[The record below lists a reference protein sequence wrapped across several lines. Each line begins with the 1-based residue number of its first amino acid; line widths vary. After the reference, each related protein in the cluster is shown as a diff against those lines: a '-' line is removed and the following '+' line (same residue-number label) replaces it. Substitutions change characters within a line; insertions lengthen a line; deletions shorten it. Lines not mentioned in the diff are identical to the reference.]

1 MISGDKFLC
10 WHKVLPRIA
19 TATIHAHLSLL
30 PTQRRSGA
38 SRTATTWE
46 DLRNAKRGTPR
57 LPSESHL
64 RYTKIP
70 EGLRRKF
77 EFEERYFNGP
87 YPDPGNLP
95 ALLLT
100 DSASSWEMRIGKN
113 KIYPADRNEAG
124 PRDLGFLS
132 SDFRGARA

>member
-1 MISGDKFLC
+1 MAINFCVGTGSFLGS
-10 WHKVLPRIA
+10 PRPPSTLTCPYCLA
-19 TATIHAHLSLL
+19 
-30 PTQRRSGA
+30 TQRRSGA

-70 EGLRRKF
+70 EGLRHKF
-77 EFEERYFNGP
+77 EFEGRCFSGP

-95 ALLLT
+95 AMLLT
-100 DSASSWEMRIGKN
+100 DSGSSWETRIGRNKN
-113 KIYPADRNEAG
+113 YPAVRNEAR
-124 PRDLGFLS
+124 PREPGFIT
-132 SDFRGARA
+132 SDFRDARA